1 MSPRF
6 FRQESYLT
14 VSGQLE
20 GEILRARCHIYTFG
34 PTFRAENS
42 TRHAMPRILDDRAG
56 NRILRPRGNMAV
68 AEEFVK
74 YLIRDAREHWCGGPG
89 VLRQFVDKDLLA
101 RLDFVLDRP
110 SRRCS
115 YTDAIDI
122 LAKAGR
128 QWEHPVTWGDNLQSE
143 HERFLARSISSA
155 RSRCSII
162 REP

>member
-1 MSPRF
+1 
-6 FRQESYLT
+6 
-14 VSGQLE
+14 
-20 GEILRARCHIYTFG
+20 
-34 PTFRAENS
+34 
-42 TRHAMPRILDDRAG
+42 
-56 NRILRPRGNMAV
+56 MAV

-74 YLIRDAREHWCGGPG
+74 YLIRDAREHCGGDLEFFG
-89 VLRQFVDKDLLA
+89 KFVDKDLLA

-110 SRRCS
+110 FQRCS